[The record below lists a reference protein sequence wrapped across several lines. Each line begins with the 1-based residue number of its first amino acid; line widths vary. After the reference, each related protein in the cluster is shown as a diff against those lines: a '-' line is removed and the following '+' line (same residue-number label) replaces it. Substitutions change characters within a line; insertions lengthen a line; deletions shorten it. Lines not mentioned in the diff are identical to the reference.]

1 MGKINLRSSVKGA
14 VMGAA
19 MTGGWLLADLLLPE
33 PWGDVVLFGAMAVLN
48 IGIGWKIGRMF
59 EQRETQEAG
68 THSEA
73 AHANSP
79 ASLES
84 Q

>member
-1 MGKINLRSSVKGA
+1 MGKIHLKSSVKGA
-14 VMGAA
+14 VMGAS

-48 IGIGWKIGRMF
+48 IGIGWKIGKMF
-59 EQRETQEAG
+59 DQREAQEAG
-68 THSEA
+68 ARGEMAQAKRTA
-73 AHANSP
+73 G
-79 ASLES
+79 LES